1 MTTAFLLVVF
11 DGLRPDMMT
20 AEATPNLTR
29 FAAMGTRFTRARSVF
44 PSETR
49 VCTAS
54 VTTGCQPRR
63 HGLIAN
69 RFAHP
74 ADRSRIVDTGDQ
86 AALRAMQRDLD
97 EDLLGVPTLGDILLN
112 AGRDFVVLS
121 SGSTGQAYVLNPRAE
136 ANGQLTL
143 SAHGKLASS
152 PRGAALLAE
161 LAPPPTEPVARG
173 VWTADL
179 FRTRFLP
186 NPPAVTVL
194 WLCEPDTSAH
204 YQGLGSPAQMDAL
217 RAMDAAFGRILDDW
231 QAGPQRDRLH
241 IMVASDHGHT
251 TITGHVD
258 VAQAIAG
265 VPEFAGCTLVSGSSG
280 SLWVPGGDRVRV
292 AALAGWLTRQD
303 WVGNVFAE
311 DGPPSVLPQSALQAE
326 HPRAGQVV
334 FTLRATAAPAP
345 SGLPGSALYDGG
357 LKTGAGTHGGLSAAE
372 LHTVLMLAGNRVLA
386 DTRSEWPAGL
396 ADIAPTALHLLGV
409 AGPVMD
415 GRVLGEALRGEAGPQ
430 MAPAAESWEAA
441 EDGYSQRLARTR
453 LGGQVYLDHGERD

>member
-1 MTTAFLLVVF
+1 MTKAFLLVVF
-11 DGLRPDMMT
+11 DGLRPDMVT
-20 AEATPNLTR
+20 AETTPNLTR
-29 FAAMGTRFTRARSVF
+29 FAAMGTSFTRARSVF

-74 ADRSRIVDTGDQ
+74 ADRRHIIDTGDK
-86 AALRAMQRDLD
+86 AALQAMQRDLGT
-97 EDLLGVPTLGDILLN
+97 DLLGVPTLGDILAG

-121 SGSTGQAYVLNPRAE
+121 SGSTGQAYVLNPCAE

-143 SAHGKLASS
+143 SAHGKAASS
-152 PRGAALLAE
+152 PAGAALLDD
-161 LAPPPTEPVARG
+161 LDPPPAEPVARG
-173 VWTADL
+173 VWTAEL

-186 NPPAVTVL
+186 NPPAATVL

-204 YQGLGSPAQMDAL
+204 YQGLGSPAQMAAL
-217 RAMDAAFGRILDDW
+217 QAMDAAFGRILDDW

-251 TITGHVD
+251 TVTGHVD
-258 VAQAIAG
+258 VAQAIAE
-265 VPEFAGCTLVSGSSG
+265 VPEFADCTLVSGSSG
-280 SLWVPGGDRVRV
+280 SIWVPGGDRERV
-292 AALAGWLTRQD
+292 AALAAWLTGQD

-311 DGPPSVLPQSALQAE
+311 DGPPSVLPQSALQAD

-334 FTLRATAAPAP
+334 FTLRATAAAAA
-345 SGLPGSALYDGG
+345 SGLRGSAIYDGG
-357 LKTGAGTHGGLSAAE
+357 LKVGAGTHGGLSAAE
-372 LHTVLMLAGNRVLA
+372 LHTVLMLAGSQVLA
-386 DTRSEWPAGL
+386 DKCSEWPAGL
-396 ADIAPTALHLLGV
+396 ADIAPTMLHLLDV
-409 AGPVMD
+409 AGPLMD
-415 GRVLGEALRGEAGPQ
+415 GRVLGEALRDGAEPQ
-430 MAPAAESWEAA
+430 MAPATESWEAA

-453 LGGQVYLDHGERD
+453 LGGQVYLDHGDRD

>member
-1 MTTAFLLVVF
+1 MTTTFLLVVF
-11 DGLRPDMMT
+11 DGLRPDMVT
-20 AEATPNLTR
+20 LANTPNLLR

-49 VCTAS
+49 VCTAT

-74 ADRSRIVDTGDQ
+74 ADPGRLIDTGDKS
-86 AALRAMQRDLD
+86 ALQAMQRDLVQ
-97 EDLLGVPTLGDILLN
+97 DLLDVPTLGDILAA

-121 SGSTGQAYVLNPRAE
+121 SGSTGQAHVLNPHAE

-143 SAHGKLASS
+143 SAHGPQASS
-152 PRGAALLAE
+152 PLGAALFAE
-161 LAPPPTEPVARG
+161 LAPPPTAPVARG
-173 VWTADL
+173 VWTAEL

-186 NPPAVTVL
+186 NPPAATVL

-204 YQGLGSPAQMDAL
+204 YQGLGAPAQLEAL

-231 QAGPQRDRLH
+231 QAGPQREHLQ

-251 TITGHVD
+251 TITGHAD
-258 VAQAIAG
+258 VAAALADL
-265 VPEFAGCTLVSGSSG
+265 PAFAGCTLASGSSG
-280 SLWVPGGDRVRV
+280 SLWVPKGDRAQI
-292 AALAGWLTRQD
+292 AALASWLTRQD
-303 WVGNVFAE
+303 WVGNVFAD
-311 DGPPSVLPQSALQAE
+311 DGPPSVLPRAAVQAD
-326 HPRAGQVV
+326 HPRAGQIV

-345 SGLPGSALYDGG
+345 SGLPGSAIYDGG
-357 LKTGAGTHGGLSAAE
+357 LKLGAGTHGGLSATE
-372 LHTVLMLAGNRVLA
+372 LHTVLMLAGSQVVPDARA
-386 DTRSEWPAGL
+386 EWPAGL
-396 ADIAPTALHLLGV
+396 ADIAPTALHLLGI

-415 GRVLGEALRGEAGPQ
+415 GRVLGEALRDAAVPA
-430 MAPAAESWEAA
+430 MAPASESWEAA

-453 LGGQVYLDHGERD
+453 LGGQVYLEYGERG